1 MTVIR
6 WTGRQGPPVG
16 RWASWFLLSFCLPVF
31 LSACG
36 KAALVGT
43 QIAQAD
49 SADQVLDSVYH
60 VITKDGMRQ
69 SIVEADTAYYY
80 EVSKTFEL
88 RHLRVTF
95 FNAGGAQ
102 SSVLTSTEGTY
113 QVSLGKM
120 EARGNVVVRSVDGR
134 TLNTDLLRYDQNQNK
149 LMTDRPFTFTGPTA
163 NGSGVGF
170 VSDPDF
176 RDVTVQQGA
185 RGQERG
191 KGGSGFVIPNQ

>member
-1 MTVIR
+1 MR
-6 WTGRQGPPVG
+6 ARRQGG
-16 RWASWFLLSFCLPVF
+16 KRASRLRQVAFLLAVLPAWQ
-31 LSACG
+31 LAGCG
-36 KAALVGT
+36 GENALKGT
-43 QIAQAD
+43 SIAQAD
-49 SADQVLDSVYH
+49 TADQVLDSVYH

-88 RHLRVTF
+88 RHLRITF
-95 FNAGGAQ
+95 FNASGAQ
-102 SSVLTSTEGTY
+102 TSTLTALEGTF
-113 QVSLGKM
+113 QTAIGQM
-120 EARGNVVVRSVDGR
+120 EARRNVVVVSVDGR
-134 TLNTDLLRYDQNQNK
+134 TLNTDILRYDQNLNK
-149 LMTDRPFTFTGPTA
+149 LSTDRPFTFTGPTSS
-163 NGSGVGF
+163 GSGIGF

>member
-1 MTVIR
+1 MH
-6 WTGRQGPPVG
+6 WMLLC
-16 RWASWFLLSFCLPVF
+16 ASATLQ
-31 LSACG
+31 LSACNG
-36 KAALVGT
+36 ETALKGT
-43 QIAQAD
+43 AIAGVD

-80 EVSKTFEL
+80 EASKTFEL

-102 SSVLTSTEGTY
+102 TSTLTALEGTY
-113 QVSLGKM
+113 QVGIGQM
-120 EARGNVVVRSVDGR
+120 EARRSVVVVSVDGR
-134 TLNTDLLRYDQNQNK
+134 TLNTDILKYDQNLNK
-149 LMTDRPFTFTGPTA
+149 LSTDRPFTFSGPTSS
-163 NGSGVGF
+163 GSGVGF

-191 KGGSGFVIPNQ
+191 QGGSGFVIPNQ